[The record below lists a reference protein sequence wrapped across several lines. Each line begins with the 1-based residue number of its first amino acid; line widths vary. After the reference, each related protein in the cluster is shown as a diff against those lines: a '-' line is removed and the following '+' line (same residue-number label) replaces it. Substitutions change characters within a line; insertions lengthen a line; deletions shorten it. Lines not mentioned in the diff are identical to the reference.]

1 MEAAATNSVVGAA
14 SLSGAAPPAGA
25 VRLSQV
31 RVRPVDGL
39 ALETRAAELG
49 TRSIKGSAQLAAL
62 ELTVRCMDLTTL
74 EGADTPGRVRGLC
87 GRAKHPDPEDPTCP
101 PVAAV
106 CVYPSLVSVAVE
118 ATAGSTVKVASVAGA
133 FPSGQSSIANR
144 LDDIRRAVADG
155 DDEIDI
161 VIDRGKFLSGRLGE
175 CYDEIAAAKSACGN
189 AHLKT
194 ILEVGE
200 LGSFDAIRRASML
213 AMAAGS
219 DVIKTSTGKIGVS
232 ATPPIALCM
241 AEAIRDFADQTGRP
255 VGLKL
260 AGGIRTTK
268 QAAHY
273 LVIVNETLGAAWL
286 HPDWFRFGASGLL
299 NDVLLQRRFHAT
311 GRYAR
316 PSDLPVD

>member
-1 MEAAATNSVVGAA
+1 MGRAA
-14 SLSGAAPPAGA
+14 SPSLVGTAARPASEPRGP

-31 RVRPVDGL
+31 RIGPVDGY
-39 ALETRAAELG
+39 ALEARAAELG
-49 TRSIKGSAQLAAL
+49 TRSIKGAAQLAAL
-62 ELTVRCMDLTTL
+62 DLSIRCMDLTTL

-87 GRAKHPDPEDPTCP
+87 NRALHPDPQDPACP
-101 PVAAV
+101 TVAAV
-106 CVYPSLVSVAVE
+106 CVYPSLVPTAVA
-118 ATAGSTVKVASVAGA
+118 ALAGTPVKVASVAGA

-155 DDEIDI
+155 ADEIDI
-161 VIDRGKFLSGRLGE
+161 VIDRGKFLSGRLAE
-175 CYDEIAAAKSACGN
+175 CYDEIAAAKDACGT

-200 LGSFDAIRRASML
+200 LGGFDAIRRASML

-241 AEAIRDFADQTGRP
+241 AEAIRDFTHQTGRV

-260 AGGIRTTK
+260 AGGIRTSK
-268 QAAHY
+268 QARHY

-286 HPDWFRFGASGLL
+286 HPDRFRFGASSLL
-299 NDVLLQRRFHAT
+299 DDVLLQRRFHTT

-316 PSDLPVD
+316 RDELPAD